1 MPDFGGKKM
10 VNIERKVI
18 RSISELSS
26 FKFLLVF
33 YLIFFIISVIIM
45 GIVALLAWAGL
56 SSFGVNVPD
65 VLNSFGLGNLGF
77 ANLGLANIGGGSVL
91 YIVLGIVGGLIAS
104 VFYAA
109 FGTLMVW
116 IVNVILKIS
125 GGIELRFINREI
137 KVKSE

>member
-1 MPDFGGKKM
+1 MI
-10 VNIERKVI
+10 NIERKTV

-33 YLIFFIISVIIM
+33 YLIFFILSVIIM
-45 GIVALLAWAGL
+45 GIIALIAWVGL
-56 SSFGVNVPD
+56 SSSGINIPD
-65 VLNSFGLGNLGF
+65 ILNSFGLGNFGIGNF
-77 ANLGLANIGGGSVL
+77 TLASIAGGSVL
-91 YIVLGIVGGLIAS
+91 SIVLSIVVGLIVS

-116 IVNVILKIS
+116 IINVVLRIS
-125 GGIELRFINREI
+125 GGIELRFLDREV

>member
-1 MPDFGGKKM
+1 M

-56 SSFGVNVPD
+56 SSSGINIPD
-65 VLNSFGLGNLGF
+65 MLNSFGIGNF
-77 ANLGLANIGGGSVL
+77 GLANLGGGSVL
-91 YIVLGIVGGLIAS
+91 YIVLAIVGGLIAS

-116 IVNVILKIS
+116 IGNVVLRIS
-125 GGIELRFINREI
+125 GGIELRFVDREM
-137 KVKSE
+137 KADSE

>member
-1 MPDFGGKKM
+1 M

-26 FKFLLVF
+26 FKFLLIF
-33 YLIFFIISVIIM
+33 YLIFFILSVIIM

-65 VLNSFGLGNLGF
+65 IFNSIGLGNLGF
-77 ANLGLANIGGGSVL
+77 ANFGLGNIGGGSVL
-91 YIVLGIVGGLIAS
+91 YIILGIVGGLIAS

-109 FGTLMVW
+109 VGTLMVW
-116 IVNVILKIS
+116 IGNVILRIS
-125 GGIELRFINREI
+125 GGIELRITSREV
-137 KVKSE
+137 KAKSE

>member
-1 MPDFGGKKM
+1 M
-10 VNIERKVI
+10 VNVERKVV

-56 SSFGVNVPD
+56 ASSGISIPD
-65 VLNSFGLGNLGF
+65 ILQSFGLGNFGLGNF
-77 ANLGLANIGGGSVL
+77 GLANLGGGSVL

-116 IVNVILKIS
+116 IGNVILRIS
-125 GGIELRFINREI
+125 GGIEIRFIDREV
-137 KVKSE
+137 KAKSE

>member
-1 MPDFGGKKM
+1 M
-10 VNIERKVI
+10 VNIERKVV

-56 SSFGVNVPD
+56 SSSGLNITD
-65 VLNSFGLGNLGF
+65 ILNSFGLGNLGF
-77 ANLGLANIGGGSVL
+77 ANIGLASIGGGSVL
-91 YIVLGIVGGLIAS
+91 WIVLSIVGGLVAS

-116 IVNVILKIS
+116 IGNVVLRIS
-125 GGIELRFINREI
+125 GGIELRFADREV
-137 KVKSE
+137 KAKSE

>member
-1 MPDFGGKKM
+1 M
-10 VNIERKVI
+10 VNVERKVV

-33 YLIFFIISVIIM
+33 YLVFFILSVIIM
-45 GIVALLAWAGL
+45 GITALIAWAGL
-56 SSFGVNVPD
+56 SSFGINITDILQSYVPGD
-65 VLNSFGLGNLGF
+65 YGMLFGGN
-77 ANLGLANIGGGSVL
+77 SVL

-116 IVNVILKIS
+116 IGNVILKIS
-125 GGIELRFINREI
+125 GGIEIRITSREI
-137 KVKSE
+137 KAESE

>member
-1 MPDFGGKKM
+1 M
-10 VNIERKVI
+10 VNIERKVV

-33 YLIFFIISVIIM
+33 YLIFFIISAIIM

-56 SSFGVNVPD
+56 ASSGINIPD
-65 VLNSFGLGNLGF
+65 MLNSFGLGNF
-77 ANLGLANIGGGSVL
+77 GLANLGGGSVL
-91 YIVLGIVGGLIAS
+91 YIVLAILGGLIAS

-116 IVNVILKIS
+116 IGNVVLRIS
-125 GGIELRFINREI
+125 GGIELRFIDREVRA
-137 KVKSE
+137 KNE

>member
-1 MPDFGGKKM
+1 M

-26 FKFLLVF
+26 FKFLLIF
-33 YLIFFIISVIIM
+33 YLIFFILSVIIM

-65 VLNSFGLGNLGF
+65 IFNSFGLG
-77 ANLGLANIGGGSVL
+77 NIGGGSVL
-91 YIVLGIVGGLIAS
+91 YIILGIVGGLIAS

-109 FGTLMVW
+109 VGTLMVW
-116 IVNVILKIS
+116 IGNVILRIS
-125 GGIELRFINREI
+125 GGIELRITSREV
-137 KVKSE
+137 KAKSE

>member
-1 MPDFGGKKM
+1 MA
-10 VNIERKVI
+10 NIERKII

-33 YLIFFIISVIIM
+33 YLIFFILSVIIM

-56 SSFGVNVPD
+56 SSFGINVPD
-65 VLNSFGLGNLGF
+65 ILNSFIPGNFGLGD
-77 ANLGLANIGGGSVL
+77 LGLANIGGGSVL
-91 YIVLGIVGGLIAS
+91 YIILAIVGGLIAS

-116 IVNVILKIS
+116 IGNVVLRIS
-125 GGIELRFINREI
+125 GGIELRFINRGS
-137 KVKSE
+137 KG